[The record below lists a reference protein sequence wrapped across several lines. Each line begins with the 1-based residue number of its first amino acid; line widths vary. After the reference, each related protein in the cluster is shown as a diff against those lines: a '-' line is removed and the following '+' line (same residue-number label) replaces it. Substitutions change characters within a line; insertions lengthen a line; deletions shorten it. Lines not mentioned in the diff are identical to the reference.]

1 MVTFAT
7 TACRATGP
15 RYGVFKSK
23 WRGPGIA
30 RCAAAAKKGMCL
42 GNACSA
48 CSDAG
53 CLRSVSVIP
62 ILPYAYR
69 HDPRQEPDEVILHVR
84 TRAGGAEQSA
94 SLPRPSQAGLAQRG
108 RKPRHEPPED

>member
-7 TACRATGP
+7 TAYRATGL

-30 RCAAAAKKGMCL
+30 RCAVAAKKVMCL
-42 GNACSA
+42 GNACSVR
-48 CSDAG
+48 SDAG

-62 ILPYAYR
+62 IPPYAYR

-84 TRAGGAEQSA
+84 IRAGGAEQSA
-94 SLPRPSQAGLAQRG
+94 SLPRPSQTGLRGRG
-108 RKPRHEPPED
+108 RKPGHTPTGR